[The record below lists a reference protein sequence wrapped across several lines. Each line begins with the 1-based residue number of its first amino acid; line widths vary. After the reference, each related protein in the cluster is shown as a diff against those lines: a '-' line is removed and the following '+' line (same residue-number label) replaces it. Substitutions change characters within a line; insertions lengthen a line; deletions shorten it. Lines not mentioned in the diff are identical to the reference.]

1 MNNNII
7 EEYKN
12 LENIIETEKGN
23 LNLIQSKIKIF
34 LKSLSILK
42 EDLISTS
49 DINGPFFFLNK
60 IFQKF
65 IKIITREINLFNDKI
80 LIPFDNLIE
89 SYKFGTEKNLNSY
102 KEIEEDL
109 ENAEKNLLNQ
119 KEVIF
124 NYIKESENESKI
136 SKKIISKKTKENDNN
151 DNNNIL
157 TKKDENIFNNAIKEN
172 YNQLYQYELNKM
184 DEIIEENNIK
194 FNDIYKEIN
203 TLTAVLRLS
212 LEDLLMK
219 FSKNIAD
226 FSEAF
231 NTFSKDI
238 IKEINASKIKRE
250 QLDKSVHRFTIT
262 SREMVKLDEDK
273 KENEKKEKEKKASS
287 LKDKIKLFNLFS
299 SKRKTTISI
308 FPNKMNINKSEN
320 DFQNIDKEKEEKNK
334 EYIVSFIRKIVDE
347 KEIKSKEIIDLFNI
361 LNINELDY
369 KDNKM
374 ARNFL
379 NMLKKY
385 YKQRIISFKN
395 KNNFIHLSN
404 IINSLCLKYKKN
416 YNILIL
422 IVEVSQMIKYKND
435 YMYKIVQRRNEFLST
450 KTLWLQL
457 IDDELMEAL
466 NEYADD
472 KINKE
477 MPKKSSYKEKED
489 SKKNILEI
497 LELSKKI
504 TNYKKLNKNQK
515 NELLKF
521 GKEKICIIISKSIS
535 GMSSFLVP
543 ENVINEIIV
552 YYGTQFKLEYDLKC
566 YLKDKI
572 LLKNIKIRNQIK
584 YCAEKD
590 EKLYNKIII
599 ISSVAKYFP
608 IKDYPQLLKLELK
621 LYKNLRKKIFL
632 DLLSDKKLSIESH
645 LLLWKE
651 YLEVDKLKIKF
662 KYKDIKEVIYISL
675 DKEEINEEIREEK
688 NIYIIQKDL
697 ERTKFLNEHKEYFKS
712 FKSILISFLFLFPK
726 IGYCQGMH
734 YIVSLLYQILNYD
747 EEETFYFFCAI
758 LLNTKY
764 HEIFEDDFNT
774 LKTFFQIFEKI
785 LNIKR
790 PEIYYK
796 FMDSRLVTNTYIS
809 PWFIT
814 LFTESVTIFDKNNI
828 PKFAFFIIEKF
839 IIEGWSVIFNCS
851 LTLLEYCY
859 DKIMTLEQEKLLY
872 YILNIFENEEILE
885 NKNFEKAKSLYLKN
899 STFLNEFFFD
909 KLLAITKFEEKNKY
923 LNEIID
929 IIGIT
934 NY

>member
-1 MNNNII
+1 MENNII
-7 EEYKN
+7 EENNN
-12 LENIIETEKGN
+12 LQNIVDSETDNII
-23 LNLIQSKIKIF
+23 LLQRKIKVFEKDIY
-34 LKSLSILK
+34 ILR
-42 EDLISTS
+42 EDILNIP
-49 DINGPFFFLNK
+49 DINGTFSFLNP
-60 IFQKF
+60 IFNNF
-65 IKIITREINLFNDKI
+65 IATIRKYLIHFKDLI
-80 LIPFDNLIE
+80 LHPLDNLIDSFLFAKE
-89 SYKFGTEKNLNSY
+89 QKLNSY
-102 KEIEEDL
+102 KDIENDISKAKKDL
-109 ENAEKNLLNQ
+109 QNKKNTYS
-119 KEVIF
+119 
-124 NYIKESENESKI
+124 NYNKESENEEKHSK
-136 SKKIISKKTKENDNN
+136 
-151 DNNNIL
+151 
-157 TKKDENIFNNAIKEN
+157 NIFNIKRFSKKDDNIFNEAIKEN

-184 DEIIEENNIK
+184 DEIIEENNLK

-203 TLTAVLRLS
+203 TLTAILRLS

-219 FSKNIAD
+219 FSKNITD

-238 IKEINASKIKRE
+238 IKEINASKIKKE
-250 QLDKSVHRFTIT
+250 QPDKSVHRFTIT
-262 SREMVKLDEDK
+262 SREMVKLDEEK
-273 KENEKKEKEKKASS
+273 KENERKEKEKEKKTSI
-287 LKDKIKLFNLFS
+287 LKDKMKLFNLFS
-299 SKRKTTISI
+299 SKRKTISI
-308 FPNKMNINKSEN
+308 LPNKMKINKIEN

-334 EYIVSFIRKIVDE
+334 EYIDSFIRKIVDE

-361 LNINELDY
+361 LKINDLDY
-369 KDNKM
+369 KDIKI
-374 ARNFL
+374 ARIFL

-385 YKQRIISFKN
+385 IKQRIISFKN

-416 YNILIL
+416 NNILIL
-422 IVEVSQMIKYKND
+422 IIEVSQMIKYKND
-435 YMYKIVQRRNEFLST
+435 YMYKIVQRKNEFLST

-457 IDDELMEAL
+457 IDDELMDAL
-466 NEYADD
+466 NEFVDD
-472 KINKE
+472 KISKE
-477 MPKKSSYKEKED
+477 MPKKSIHKEKED
-489 SKKNILEI
+489 TKKNILEI
-497 LELSKKI
+497 LGLSKKI
-504 TNYKKLNKNQK
+504 TNYKKLNNNQK

-552 YYGTQFKLEYDLKC
+552 YYGTQFKLEYHLKC

-608 IKDYPQLLKLELK
+608 IKDYPQLLKLDLK

-651 YLEVDKLKIKF
+651 YLEIDKLKTKF

-688 NIYIIQKDL
+688 NIYTIQKDL
-697 ERTKFLNEHKEYFKS
+697 QRTKFINEHKEHYKP

-734 YIVSLLYQILNYD
+734 YIVSLLYQILDYN

-796 FMDSRLVTNTYIS
+796 FMDSRLVTMTSTYIS

-828 PKFAFFIIEKF
+828 PKFEFFIIEKF
-839 IIEGWSVIFNCS
+839 IIEGWPVIFNCS

-872 YILNIFENEEILE
+872 YILNIFDNEEILE
-885 NKNFEKAKSLYLKN
+885 NKNFEKVKSLYLKN

-909 KLLAITKFEEKNKY
+909 KLLDITKFEEKNKY